1 MSWTAPRTWVTGELL
16 NSGTLNTHIRDN
28 ERYLHGDDGPVTL
41 NDRLNVPSL
50 YVGGVQVDPGVV
62 GGSTP
67 PTTPGAI
74 VNAISFNFGTIPVGP
89 SSVRLLATSPYLVS
103 GQRYFVIGK
112 AALEVSDTNDAGQRA
127 EFCLGYLVDSPSV
140 ETILD
145 QAFETMP
152 VWSPG
157 PATRREITVSAY
169 LTVGGDDF
177 QPDLRIVARKN
188 AATGSALGRG
198 LKLTAYPI

>member
-1 MSWTAPRTWVTGELL
+1 MSWTTPRTWVTGELL

-28 ERYLHGDDGPVTL
+28 ERYLHGDDGPISL

-50 YVGGVQVDPGVV
+50 YVNGVAVDPGVV
-62 GGSTP
+62 GGTP
-67 PTTPGAI
+67 PSTTPAI
-74 VNAISFNFGTIPVGP
+74 VNATAFSVGTIPIGP
-89 SSVRLLATSPYLVS
+89 SSVRLLATSPYLVP
-103 GQRYFVIGK
+103 GQRYFVLGK

-127 EFCLGYLVDSPSV
+127 EFYLGYLNDSPSV

-152 VWSPG
+152 VWSSG
-157 PATRREITVSAY
+157 AATRREITLSEYITPSA
-169 LTVGGDDF
+169 DAF
-177 QPDLRIVARKN
+177 QPYLRIVARKN
-188 AATGSALGRG
+188 TGTGAALGRG